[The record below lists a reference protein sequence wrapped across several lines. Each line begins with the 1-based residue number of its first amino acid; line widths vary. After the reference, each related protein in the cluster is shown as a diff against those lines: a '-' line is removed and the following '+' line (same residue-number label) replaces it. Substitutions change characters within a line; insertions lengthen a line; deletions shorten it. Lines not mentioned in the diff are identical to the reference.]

1 MFLTSCITFRSID
14 GANFACSTMSCLAK
28 AGQQPRPLFRAGARR
43 GATIA
48 AVRHVFEILHGEQAM
63 SKNKVVAT
71 FVINA
76 SAAAARPRHL
86 GIVVASRPCVV
97 ASRQRA
103 ERERRLHS
111 SSHRSTQLTLLQ
123 HVLRGINIL
132 VILAVARNALH
143 IQEGEVMD
151 GIAERVDLRLIIIS
165 KLAKVIIYTICGTS
179 PASVRSTTRAM

>member
-1 MFLTSCITFRSID
+1 
-14 GANFACSTMSCLAK
+14 
-28 AGQQPRPLFRAGARR
+28 
-43 GATIA
+43 
-48 AVRHVFEILHGEQAM
+48 M

-71 FVINA
+71 FVMDA

-86 GIVVASRPCVV
+86 GIVVVSRPCVV

-111 SSHRSTQLTLLQ
+111 SSHRSTQHTLLQ

-132 VILAVARNALH
+132 VILVVARNVLH

-151 GIAERVDLRLIIIS
+151 GIAERVNFRLITAS
-165 KLAKVIIYTICGTS
+165 KLAIIDSVIDLWHIASKCSQRQSRNACRIYQD
-179 PASVRSTTRAM
+179 